1 MLESTGFERLQ
12 KRRDRGQLESMKRR
26 YLERFLFLIDNG
38 EMEEIEAFNGTVPQA
53 LMMINGALVNDSG
66 NHRARGGLL
75 HHILKTYRTKRARLD
90 QIYLT
95 TLSRYPRTSERTYFD
110 RYLRSSLYRNDALA
124 YEDLYWALLNSAEFA
139 LNH

>member
-1 MLESTGFERLQ
+1 MTVDTT
-12 KRRDRGQLESMKRR
+12 KH
-26 YLERFLFLIDNG
+26 
-38 EMEEIEAFNGTVPQA
+38 EAC
-53 LMMINGALVNDSG
+53 
-66 NHRARGGLL
+66 LL
-75 HHILKTYRTKRARLD
+75 HHILKTHRTKRARLD

-95 TLSRYPRTSERTYFD
+95 ILSRYPRTSERTYFD